1 MRALGWAVVACGL
14 AGTAI
19 RYWIV
24 RRTGDFALDDTV
36 ALGYSR
42 SVQHGVGVMMG
53 RSGELL
59 TDVSTMLATPLGQ
72 ALLVLA
78 GAGLVAAYFF
88 RVAWVIDDAE
98 RESRNKEQ
106 VTRNKEQ
113 LGQSDR
119 FHPPS

>member
-1 MRALGWAVVACGL
+1 MQRSERMRTMGWTAVACGAIG
-14 AGTAI
+14 AGI

-24 RRTGDFALDDTV
+24 SRTAGFALDDTV

-78 GAGLVAAYFF
+78 GAGLIAAYFF
-88 RVAWVIDDAE
+88 RVAWVIDD
-98 RESRNKEQ
+98 ESTNK
-106 VTRNKEQ
+106 
-113 LGQSDR
+113 
-119 FHPPS
+119 

>member
-1 MRALGWAVVACGL
+1 MRATGWAVVGCGL
-14 AGTAI
+14 IGAAV

-24 RRTGDFALDDTV
+24 RRSDFALDDTV

-59 TDVSTMLATPLGQ
+59 TDVSTMLGTPLGQ

-78 GAGLVAAYFF
+78 SAGLIAAYFF
-88 RVAWVIDDAE
+88 RVAWVIDE
-98 RESRNKEQ
+98 ESHK
-106 VTRNKEQ
+106 
-113 LGQSDR
+113 
-119 FHPPS
+119 